1 LVAAITENLLNI
13 CPRDLINQRSV
24 SLDRLGVINPPKSL
38 KTERLRLRKA
48 KLSDAEAIF
57 RQYAQ
62 DAEVTKYVSWSAHKD
77 IEETREYV
85 RMCLLAWDVGKAFH
99 WVIERNEDKQ
109 AIGMIIARVAGE
121 KWELGYVL
129 ARVYWGRGYMT
140 EALKALIAWALKQ
153 KDIYRIWAVCD
164 VDNIASAR
172 VMEKAGLWREGTL
185 RRWSVHPNISPE
197 PRDSYCYSIVK

>member
-1 LVAAITENLLNI
+1 M
-13 CPRDLINQRSV
+13 S
-24 SLDRLGVINPPKSL
+24 NPPKSL
-38 KTERLRLRKA
+38 KTERLRLRKV
-48 KLSDAEAIF
+48 KLGDADAIF

-62 DAEVTKYVSWSAHKD
+62 DPEVAKYVSWRAHRD
-77 IEETREYV
+77 IAETREYV

-109 AIGMIIARVAGE
+109 TIGMMIARVSDE

-129 ARVYWGRGYMT
+129 ARPYWGRGYMT

-164 VDNIASAR
+164 IDNGASAR
-172 VMEKAGLWREGTL
+172 VMEKVGMEREGIL

-197 PRDSYCYSIVK
+197 PRDSYCYAIVK